1 MGATDRGCNP
11 MRSRSTRALDRDRV
25 GISLSLTLTLI
36 ICLTLTGL
44 IGLSVIGA
52 GAAAAQENESTT
64 EDLDRENV
72 GLDLDDQTRIEYTK
86 HDPDTQQLTVQ
97 ISNVGNRS
105 STVWV
110 AQIVERGADRG
121 EFRTIR
127 VQPRSERTV
136 VLDGIPDEGG
146 DEAVMVATQ
155 RSLENQ
161 QIEWITTGESWERS
175 VSLPQGVLIGIL
187 TMGTMTASLA
197 YRRLTKPGKEPESAI
212 EDKGRFKF

>member
-1 MGATDRGCNP
+1 
-11 MRSRSTRALDRDRV
+11 MRSRSTRALDRDRA

-52 GAAAAQENESTT
+52 GAAAAQENESTDDVD
-64 EDLDRENV
+64 EDLDRSNV
-72 GLDLDDQTRIEYTK
+72 GIDLDDQTRIEYTLY
-86 HDPDTQQLTVQ
+86 DPDSQQLTVK
-97 ISNVGNRS
+97 INNVGDRS
-105 STVWV
+105 STVWL
-110 AQIVERGADRG
+110 AQIVDRGADRG
-121 EFRTIR
+121 EFRTLR
-127 VQPRSERTV
+127 VRPNSERTV
-136 VLDGIPDEGG
+136 VLEGIPDEGG

-155 RSLENQ
+155 RSLEDQ
-161 QIEWITTGESWERS
+161 RIEWIRTGESWERS